1 MLHVSIFSRWGMYL
15 TPVTDIVVHYFMG
28 KIQEVI
34 LKNVSFGIEKAKKKI
49 FLVFV
54 FVHI

>member
-1 MLHVSIFSRWGMYL
+1 MLHVSVFSRWGMYL

-34 LKNVSFGIEKAKKKI
+34 FLNVSFGIEKEKKKI

>member
-28 KIQEVI
+28 KIQELI
-34 LKNVSFGIEKAKKKI
+34 FKNVSFGIEKAKKKI

-54 FVHI
+54 HI